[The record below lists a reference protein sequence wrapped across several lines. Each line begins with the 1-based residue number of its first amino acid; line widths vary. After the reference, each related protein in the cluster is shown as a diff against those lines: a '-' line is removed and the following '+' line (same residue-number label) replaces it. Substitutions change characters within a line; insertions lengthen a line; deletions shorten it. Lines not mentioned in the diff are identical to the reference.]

1 MSMQNNIKNWI
12 ILDNK
17 IKQLNQQISELREKK
32 NSYKNDI
39 YEHFER
45 NNLNHATIKIGD
57 DYLKFVETKQ
67 QAPISYKFLIQAL
80 NNCLTNENDIEKI
93 INYIKINRESKIIN
107 DIKRLNK

>member
-1 MSMQNNIKNWI
+1 MSMENNIKNWLV
-12 ILDNK
+12 LDNK

-67 QAPISYKFLIQAL
+67 QSPISYKFLIQAL
-80 NNCLTNENDIEKI
+80 NNCLTDENDIEKI
-93 INYIKINRESKIIN
+93 MNYIKTNRESKIIN
-107 DIKRLNK
+107 DIKRFNK

>member
-1 MSMQNNIKNWI
+1 MENNIKNWL

-17 IKQLNQQISELREKK
+17 IKELNQQISNLREKK

-45 NNLNHATIKIGD
+45 NNLNNATIKIGD

-80 NNCLTNENDIEKI
+80 NYCLDDENDIQKI
-93 INYIKINRESKIIN
+93 MNYIKTNRENKIIN
-107 DIKRLNK
+107 DIKRFNK